1 MAAAGR
7 GLGCSFGHPRVP
19 IHTYIRMYLGH
30 ACRCNDFTA
39 LHASNVLCKPQK
51 IPEYR
56 ECPSKINGTHETT
69 MPYGYALMHMYEV
82 RFSS

>member
-1 MAAAGR
+1 M
-7 GLGCSFGHPRVP
+7 LVDVMTLLH
-19 IHTYIRMYLGH
+19 Y
-30 ACRCNDFTA
+30 